1 MLKGRLRECHAAVQS
16 RILTRGNCEKND
28 KSHRHHL
35 NIGPQ
40 GVGSLV
46 GGQLTEVLKIT
57 EVFFCTAVFGVVAA
71 SCIMAIKAAFGRKWE
86 RKVLD
91 EKEIV
96 MQQMYSVKSSLKD
109 VEVQREDKECQIT
122 RL

>member
-1 MLKGRLRECHAAVQS
+1 M
-16 RILTRGNCEKND
+16 
-28 KSHRHHL
+28 
-35 NIGPQ
+35 
-40 GVGSLV
+40 GSLV

-71 SCIMAIKAAFGRKWE
+71 SAIIAVKAAFGKKWE

-91 EKEIV
+91 EKDIV
-96 MQQMYSVKSSLKD
+96 MQQMYSVNGGLKD
-109 VEVQREDKECQIT
+109 VKVQREEKECQTT

>member
-1 MLKGRLRECHAAVQS
+1 MNATLQFSPESK
-16 RILTRGNCEKND
+16 RGATVKKND